1 MWTDTITRSP
11 RPAPDASAAQEPG
24 YQPTYRPIPPELI
37 AHYVARG
44 HRLRAEAV
52 AAMARRLAARVRWFF
67 VPTPESEEAGEA
79 GPADPLSVLASDLRS
94 PLTAIRSSAE
104 ILRDNPDINSDK
116 RRRFVDVV
124 LTEEARLEAL
134 IARML
139 EASNVERGS
148 RLWQLELDKL
158 QPGEPQGNRP

>member
-1 MWTDTITRSP
+1 MWTDSVTHAP
-11 RPAPDASAAQEPG
+11 RPAPEPSAAQAPG
-24 YQPTYRPIPPELI
+24 PRPTYRPIPPELV

-52 AAMARRLAARVRWFF
+52 AAMARRLWARVRWFF
-67 VPTPESEEAGEA
+67 EPTREGKPIGEA
-79 GPADPLSVLASDLRS
+79 GPGDPLSALASDLRS

-104 ILRDNPDINSDK
+104 ILRDNPDIDWEK

-134 IARML
+134 VARML
-139 EASNVERGS
+139 DASSVERGS
-148 RLWQLELDKL
+148 RVWQLELDKL
-158 QPGEPQGNRP
+158 QPDEPLGSRP

>member
-1 MWTDTITRSP
+1 MWTDTVTHSP
-11 RPAPDASAAQEPG
+11 RPAPDASAAQYPG
-24 YQPTYRPIPPELI
+24 HQPTYRPIPPELI
-37 AHYVARG
+37 AHYVGRG

-67 VPTPESEEAGEA
+67 EPTPESEATGEA

-104 ILRDNPDINSDK
+104 ILRDNPDIDSEK

-124 LTEEARLEAL
+124 LTEEAQLEAL
-134 IARML
+134 VARML
-139 EASNVERGS
+139 DASNVDRGS
-148 RLWQLELDKL
+148 RVWQLELDKL
-158 QPGEPQGNRP
+158 RPGEPRGSRP